1 MMASSILLFMGTAFV
16 LSVRASV
23 IASHARPLAVN
34 GLSNSLHRRDDGK
47 HILDGQVPI
56 TAFDRPVP
64 NTYLNN
70 KTKPYW
76 VDGLALPEVSFQ
88 IGETYSGLVPID
100 DTGRELFFWFVP
112 STNPLAKDEI
122 TIWLNGGP
130 GCSSLIGFF
139 QENGPV
145 IWQPGTQ
152 GPVPNTWAWN
162 NLTNMVFIE
171 QPVGT
176 GYSPGTP
183 NITDEVGLAEQFL
196 AFWKNYVDLFDLHDR
211 KIYITGESYAGEY
224 IPFISAAMLDKNDTQ
239 YFNLKGNL
247 IYDPI
252 LGDPDLSRQVTAG
265 AFIKHHA
272 PFFQFNDT
280 FLAEIKNISD
290 FCAFDTFRE
299 QALTFPPTD
308 NLPDYPPNWESP
320 DCEIWEK
327 IIDAAQIINPVFNIY
342 RIADTGP
349 ILSTVM
355 ETPYDDVYVEGEV
368 NLPYFDRSDVK
379 KALHVP
385 DSTEW
390 SECSNIDVFATPL
403 GAGDQSAPSALEGG
417 PLQQVIEATNNVII
431 AHGDLDYVLLANGS
445 LFALNNLT
453 FNGQRGFSEPPVCP
467 FYVPYHDEPFSGSV
481 SGAGVQGG
489 YVSERGLT
497 FIGVNQA
504 GHEGPEYAPSAS
516 YRQLEFLLGR
526 ISSLQEVSGF
536 TTQPDVE
543 QSKGELG
550 RGTWWPRDGGI

>member
-1 MMASSILLFMGTAFV
+1 MASSILLFLGTAFV
-16 LSVRASV
+16 LSVRASS
-23 IASHARPLAVN
+23 IASHARPLAIN
-34 GLSNSLHRRDDGK
+34 SLSNSLHRRDDGK
-47 HILDGQVPI
+47 HILDGQIPI

-64 NTYLNN
+64 NAYLND

-76 VDGLALPEVSFQ
+76 VDGGALPEVPFQ
-88 IGETYSGLVPID
+88 IGESYSGLVPID
-100 DTGRELFFWFVP
+100 DTGKELFFWFVP

-171 QPVGT
+171 QPVST

-183 NITDEVGLAEQFL
+183 NITDEVDLAEQFL
-196 AFWKNYVDLFDLHDR
+196 AFWKNYVDLFDLQDR
-211 KIYITGESYAGEY
+211 KIYITGESYAGQY
-224 IPFISAAMLDKNDTQ
+224 VPYISAAMLDKNDTQ

-252 LGDPDLSRQVTAG
+252 LGDADLSRQVTAG
-265 AFIKHHA
+265 AFIRHHA

-280 FLAEIKNISD
+280 FLAEIKNVSEVCY
-290 FCAFDTFRE
+290 FETFRE

-308 NLPDYPPNWESP
+308 NLAVYPPNWLSP
-320 DCEIWEK
+320 DCEIWNK
-327 IIDAAQIINPVFNIY
+327 IIDASSIINPCFNIY
-342 RIADTGP
+342 RIADTCPFTSDQMG
-349 ILSTVM
+349 V
-355 ETPYDDVYVEGEV
+355 PYQDVYVEGEV

-390 SECSNIDVFATPL
+390 TECSEDDVFATPDRQ
-403 GAGDQSAPSALEGG
+403 GDQSEASALQGG

-431 AHGDLDYVLLANGS
+431 VHGDLDFVLLANGS

-467 FYVPYHDEPFSGSV
+467 FYVPYHDEAFSGSV
-481 SGAGVQGG
+481 ASSGVQGG

-497 FIGVNQA
+497 FIGVNAA
-504 GHEGPEYAPSAS
+504 GHEGPQYAPSAS
-516 YRQLEFLLGR
+516 YRQLEVLLGR